1 MSPTV
6 QGPVLWKCHVRKFF
20 PDAASNEIAIIYP
33 DRGMRWGKDDES
45 NPREAGAVI
54 GN

>member
-1 MSPTV
+1 M
-6 QGPVLWKCHVRKFF
+6 WKCHVRKFF

-33 DRGMRWGKDDES
+33 DRKDDES